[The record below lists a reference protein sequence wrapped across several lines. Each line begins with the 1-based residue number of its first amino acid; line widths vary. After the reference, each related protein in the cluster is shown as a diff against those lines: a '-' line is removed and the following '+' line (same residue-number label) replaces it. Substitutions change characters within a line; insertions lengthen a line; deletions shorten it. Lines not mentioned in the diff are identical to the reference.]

1 MVTSARILCL
11 IGCLIFSFNIYGQ
24 NVFRFKCFQG
34 RILDLSKHPMDSTS
48 WQNEKILVVINQD
61 KDKVDI
67 YSGIE
72 LNIDIIKYYKEY
84 EDGDGNA
91 EFNYEGIDQRGDKC
105 KVELKI
111 FKKPLSPHIAT
122 MDIKYNDVYIILR
135 LMKDE

>member
-1 MVTSARILCL
+1 MLVTYHTHELL
-11 IGCLIFSFNIYGQ
+11 
-24 NVFRFKCFQG
+24 
-34 RILDLSKHPMDSTS
+34 
-48 WQNEKILVVINQD
+48 ELVYLAFIIIVVNTI
-61 KDKVDI
+61 I
-67 YSGIE
+67 
-72 LNIDIIKYYKEY
+72 IIKYYKEY